1 MTDMKGVPELTER
14 ELEKIINKYS
24 RLLWSVSSKIL
35 NGIGDE
41 QDVEEC
47 IADVFIDLWQEPDK
61 FDPERGSLKSWLCLK
76 CRSKS
81 IDRFRKLASHT
92 SDELDENLLSDIYE
106 PGDEVIRRTDLKSI
120 REAIANLEEPAK
132 EIMIRRFIME
142 QKPAEISK
150 AMELPIKKV
159 ENTIY
164 RTKEK
169 IRNELGDCNG

>member
-1 MTDMKGVPELTER
+1 MTNTKGVPKLTER

-24 RLLWSVSSKIL
+24 RLLWSVSSRIL
-35 NGIGDE
+35 SGIGDE

-61 FDPERGSLKSWLCLK
+61 FDPGRGSLKSWLCLK

-106 PGDEVIRRTDLKSI
+106 PGEEVIRRTDLMNI
-120 REAIANLEEPAK
+120 RKAIMELDEPAR
-132 EIMIRRFIME
+132 EIMTRRFIME
-142 QKPAEISK
+142 QKPSEISK
-150 AMELPIKKV
+150 IMELPIRKV

-169 IRNELGDCNG
+169 IRIELGDYNG

>member
-1 MTDMKGVPELTER
+1 MTER

-24 RLLWSVSSKIL
+24 RLLWSVSSRIL

-61 FDPERGSLKSWLCLK
+61 FDPGRGTLKSWLCLK
-76 CRSKS
+76 VRSKS

-92 SDELDENLLSDIYE
+92 SEELDENLVSDIYE
-106 PGDEVIRRTDLKSI
+106 PGDEVIRRADLKRI
-120 REAIANLEEPAK
+120 REAISNLEEPAK
-132 EIMIRRFIME
+132 EIMTRRFIME
-142 QKPAEISK
+142 QKPAEISRI
-150 AMELPIKKV
+150 MELPIRKV

-169 IRNELGDCNG
+169 IRSELGDYYG

>member
-61 FDPERGSLKSWLCLK
+61 FDPGRGTLKSWLCLK

-81 IDRFRKLASHT
+81 IDRFRKLASHGT
-92 SDELDENLLSDIYE
+92 DELDENLVSDFME
-106 PGDEVIRRTDLKSI
+106 PGDEVIMRRDLERIKI
-120 REAIANLEEPAK
+120 AIINLEEPAK
-132 EIMIRRFIME
+132 EIMIRRFIMD
-142 QKPAEISK
+142 QKPSQIASL
-150 AMELPIKKV
+150 MELPVRKV
-159 ENTIY
+159 ENIIY
-164 RTKEK
+164 RTKER
-169 IRNELGDCNG
+169 IRNELGEYNG